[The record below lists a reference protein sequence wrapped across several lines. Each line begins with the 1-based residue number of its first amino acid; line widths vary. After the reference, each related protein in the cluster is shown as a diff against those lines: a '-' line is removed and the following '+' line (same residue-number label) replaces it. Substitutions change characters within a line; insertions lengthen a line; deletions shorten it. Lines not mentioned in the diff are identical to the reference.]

1 MYIYIYIYI
10 HAREHGTCQIL
21 RHDPMKKYTETREAA
36 RDVLPRVVEVLIPLS
51 SFSVEVLKTELLRAL
66 LAANFG

>member
-1 MYIYIYIYI
+1 
-10 HAREHGTCQIL
+10 
-21 RHDPMKKYTETREAA
+21 MKKYTETREAA